1 MKLIYRTAYMNK
13 LASAMGTPDIK
24 VITGIRRCGKSK
36 LLEAF
41 ADQIRASFPTAN
53 IIRINFN
60 LLEFEPL
67 MQYRA
72 LHDYVEKHFVEGCN
86 NVVII
91 DEVQMCE
98 GFEKAINSLHA
109 SEKYDIYII
118 GSNAFLLSNDLST
131 LFTGRTFEVEV
142 FPFSLAEF
150 AQYHEITSPDEALT
164 RYLRE
169 GGMPGSYLYPDERAR
184 FVYISDVLD
193 TLVLRD
199 VRQKYRIRNA
209 EQLKRTCEFLMDN
222 VGNISSLKSM
232 AATLSQAGLKINDKT
247 LAAYIDHLCDAFAFY
262 RVRRFDVAGKKYLS
276 TGDKYYLADHSFRYA
291 KLGTRRLD
299 FGRIYENMVAI
310 ELMRR
315 GWEVYVGVLYQ
326 KEVDFVAAKQ
336 GQRLYIQVSDDISQ
350 ESTFEREITPLRK
363 IRDAYPKA
371 IIAKTGHET
380 TDWDG
385 IKVIDL
391 GRWLMGQ
398 TGELDA

>member
-1 MKLIYRTAYMNK
+1 MKLINRSTYMNK
-13 LASAMGTPDIK
+13 LASAMNTPDIK

-41 ADQIRASFPTAN
+41 ADHIRKSNPTAN

-67 MQYRA
+67 MEYRA
-72 LHDYVEKHFVEGCN
+72 LHSYIEGHFVEGCD
-86 NVVII
+86 NVIII

-109 SEKYDIYII
+109 SEKYDIYVT

-150 AQYHEITSPDEALT
+150 AQYHEISSPDEALD

-169 GGMPGSYLYPDERAR
+169 GGMPGSYLYPDEGAR
-184 FVYISDVLD
+184 YAYISDVLS
-193 TLVLRD
+193 TLILRD
-199 VRQKYRIRNA
+199 VKQKYRIRNV
-209 EQLKRTCEFLMDN
+209 EQLKRACEFLMDN
-222 VGNISSLKSM
+222 IGNISSLKNM
-232 AATLSQAGLKINDKT
+232 AATLSQAGLSISDKT
-247 LAAYIDHLCDAFAFY
+247 LAAYIDHLCNAFAFY
-262 RVRRFDVAGKKYLS
+262 QVRRYDVAGKKYLS

-291 KLGTRRLD
+291 QLGTRKLD
-299 FGRIYENMVAI
+299 FGHVYENMVAI
-310 ELMRR
+310 ELLRR
-315 GWEVYVGVLYQ
+315 GWEVYVGTLYQ
-326 KEVDFVAAKQ
+326 KEVDFVAV
-336 GQRLYIQVSDDISQ
+336 RRERRVYIQVSDDISQ
-350 ESTFEREITPLRK
+350 EATFEREIAPLRK

-398 TGELDA
+398 TNEISD

>member
-109 SEKYDIYII
+109 SEKYDIYIT

-150 AQYHEITSPDEALT
+150 AQYHEITSPDEALA

-262 RVRRFDVAGKKYLS
+262 RVRRFDVAGKEIS
-276 TGDKYYLADHSFRYA
+276 
-291 KLGTRRLD
+291 LD
-299 FGRIYENMVAI
+299 GRQVLFGRPFVSLRETRNPQARLRAHLREHGRDRADATRLGGI
-310 ELMRR
+310 RR
-315 GWEVYVGVLYQ
+315 RSLP
-326 KEVDFVAAKQ
+326 
-336 GQRLYIQVSDDISQ
+336 
-350 ESTFEREITPLRK
+350 ER
-363 IRDAYPKA
+363 
-371 IIAKTGHET
+371 G
-380 TDWDG
+380 
-385 IKVIDL
+385 
-391 GRWLMGQ
+391 
-398 TGELDA
+398 

>member
-1 MKLIYRTAYMNK
+1 MDGEYAGGVSRAPHHRVHLGRP
-13 LASAMGTPDIK
+13 G
-24 VITGIRRCGKSK
+24 
-36 LLEAF
+36 LL
-41 ADQIRASFPTAN
+41 R
-53 IIRINFN
+53 
-60 LLEFEPL
+60 
-67 MQYRA
+67 
-72 LHDYVEKHFVEGCN
+72 
-86 NVVII
+86 
-91 DEVQMCE
+91 
-98 GFEKAINSLHA
+98 
-109 SEKYDIYII
+109 
-118 GSNAFLLSNDLST
+118 
-131 LFTGRTFEVEV
+131 
-142 FPFSLAEF
+142 
-150 AQYHEITSPDEALT
+150 
-164 RYLRE
+164 
-169 GGMPGSYLYPDERAR
+169 
-184 FVYISDVLD
+184 
-193 TLVLRD
+193 
-199 VRQKYRIRNA
+199 
-209 EQLKRTCEFLMDN
+209 
-222 VGNISSLKSM
+222 
-232 AATLSQAGLKINDKT
+232 
-247 LAAYIDHLCDAFAFY
+247 
-262 RVRRFDVAGKKYLS
+262 
-276 TGDKYYLADHSFRYA
+276 HSFRYA

>member
-1 MKLIYRTAYMNK
+1 
-13 LASAMGTPDIK
+13 
-24 VITGIRRCGKSK
+24 
-36 LLEAF
+36 
-41 ADQIRASFPTAN
+41 
-53 IIRINFN
+53 
-60 LLEFEPL
+60 
-67 MQYRA
+67 
-72 LHDYVEKHFVEGCN
+72 
-86 NVVII
+86 
-91 DEVQMCE
+91 
-98 GFEKAINSLHA
+98 
-109 SEKYDIYII
+109 
-118 GSNAFLLSNDLST
+118 
-131 LFTGRTFEVEV
+131 
-142 FPFSLAEF
+142 
-150 AQYHEITSPDEALT
+150 
-164 RYLRE
+164 
-169 GGMPGSYLYPDERAR
+169 
-184 FVYISDVLD
+184 
-193 TLVLRD
+193 
-199 VRQKYRIRNA
+199 
-209 EQLKRTCEFLMDN
+209 MDN

-232 AATLSQAGLKINDKT
+232 AATLSQAGLKMNDKT

-371 IIAKTGHET
+371 IIAKTGHEA

-398 TGELDA
+398 TGEFDA

>member
-41 ADQIRASFPTAN
+41 ADQIRANTPTAN
-53 IIRINFN
+53 IIRVNFN

-72 LHDYVEKHFVEGCN
+72 LHDYVEKHFIEGCD
-86 NVVII
+86 NVVMI

-98 GFEKAINSLHA
+98 CFEKAINSLHA
-109 SEKYDIYII
+109 SEKYDIYIT
-118 GSNAFLLSNDLST
+118 GSNAFLLSNDLTT

-232 AATLSQAGLKINDKT
+232 TATLSQAGLKISDKT

-299 FGRIYENMVAI
+299 F
-310 ELMRR
+310 
-315 GWEVYVGVLYQ
+315 EVYVGVLYQ
-326 KEVDFVAAKQ
+326 KEVDFVAVKQ
-336 GQRLYIQVSDDISQ
+336 GRRVYIQVSDDISQ
-350 ESTFEREITPLRK
+350 ESTFEREIAPLRK
-363 IRDAYPKA
+363 IRDAYPKT
-371 IIAKTGHET
+371 IIAKTGHEA

-391 GRWLMGQ
+391 GRWLMGKA
-398 TGELDA
+398 GEFGA